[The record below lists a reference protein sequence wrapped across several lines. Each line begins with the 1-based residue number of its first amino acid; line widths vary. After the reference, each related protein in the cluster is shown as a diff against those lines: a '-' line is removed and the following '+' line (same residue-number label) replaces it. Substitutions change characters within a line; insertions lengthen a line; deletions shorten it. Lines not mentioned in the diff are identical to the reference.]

1 MINNIKYQRPLP
13 IKAQE
18 GRTLVLAGSDRI
30 QKAKQENARRR
41 AIAENYFDQTP
52 SISNLVKGVYYW
64 ATSEPRLFGQNE
76 DLGLNTGTAPVMGAP
91 VSTAVGTL
99 PQATR
104 LVGQTLPGLAFL
116 SSWLGGRSSSTTPN
130 VQGVSRT
137 MARPRLMDRAEE
149 AARDSVG
156 TVQTDSIGSA
166 TPPPANPEN
175 NNNNNRDK
183 KESAF
188 KRESKKVVRNIGNAY
203 GKVLKGGAYGVGFL
217 GVPGGIGYGIYQAV
231 KPAPTAIDS
240 LLEQQSRQMIELNKL
255 QQVKDNQAQIDAI
268 RQRLQNTGGQQTPRT
283 STQPSQTTTLTPAQ
297 LDSINNL
304 FYSE

>member
-18 GRTLVLAGSDRI
+18 GRTLVLANIDRA
-30 QKAKQENARRR
+30 QKAKQENARHR
-41 AIAENYFDQTP
+41 AMSESYFDQAPT
-52 SISNLVKGVYYW
+52 IQNLAKGVYYW
-64 ATSEPRLFGQNE
+64 ATSEPRLFGENE
-76 DLGLNTGTAPVMGAP
+76 DPGLSIGVAPVTGAIRAMP
-91 VSTAVGTL
+91 QTARVIG
-99 PQATR
+99 QA
-104 LVGQTLPGLAFL
+104 LPGLAFL

-130 VQGVSRT
+130 VQSVSRT

-149 AARDSVG
+149 AVRDSVA
-156 TVQTDSIGSA
+156 TAPTDSVSQS
-166 TPPPANPEN
+166 TPPPTSP

-188 KRESKKVVRNIGNAY
+188 KRESKKVVRNIGNVY

-217 GVPGGIGYGIYQAV
+217 GVPGGIGYGIYQAT
-231 KPAPTAIDS
+231 KPAPTAVDS

-255 QQVKDNQAQIDAI
+255 QQVKENQAQIDAI

-283 STQPSQTTTLTPAQ
+283 NTQPSQTTTLTPAQ

-304 FYSE
+304 FYAE